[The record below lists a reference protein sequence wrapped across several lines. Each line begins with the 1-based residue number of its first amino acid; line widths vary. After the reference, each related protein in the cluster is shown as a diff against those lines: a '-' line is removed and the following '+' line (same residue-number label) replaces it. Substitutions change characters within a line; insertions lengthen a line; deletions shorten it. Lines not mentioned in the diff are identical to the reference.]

1 MAVMSVRVK
10 DDERRLLKALASL
23 EGRTMSDL
31 VSELLGDY
39 LRKRK
44 AQLARGGK
52 SAEVKALMKLSE
64 SSFAEW
70 DNREDEV
77 YDGL

>member
-1 MAVMSVRVK
+1 MAVMSVRIK